1 MDKGAN
7 MLITFQST
15 ASPDV
20 MMLRDLA
27 QYLLGLIGKRLGE
40 RGVIMH
46 EELPGA
52 IDRLGSAITEDA
64 SAEVA
69 LEALHCSPGN
79 RREPRNGLS
88 QRAWPFLDMLREA
101 SKRGADI
108 IWGL

>member
-1 MDKGAN
+1 

-20 MMLRDLA
+20 VMLRDLA
-27 QYLLGLIGKRLGE
+27 QYLLALIGKRLGE

-46 EELPGA
+46 DELQGA
-52 IDRLGSAITEDA
+52 IKRLESTITEEA
-64 SAEVA
+64 SAERT

-79 RREPRNGLS
+79 ASEPGNGLS
-88 QRAWPFLDMLREA
+88 QRAWPFLQMMREA
-101 SKRGADI
+101 AGQGADI

>member
-1 MDKGAN
+1 
-7 MLITFQST
+7 
-15 ASPDV
+15 
-20 MMLRDLA
+20 MLRDLA

-46 EELPGA
+46 DELPAA
-52 IDRLGSAITEDA
+52 IDRLESAITEDA
-64 SAEVA
+64 SAELA

-79 RREPRNGLS
+79 RREQSNGLS

-101 SKRGADI
+101 RKGGADI